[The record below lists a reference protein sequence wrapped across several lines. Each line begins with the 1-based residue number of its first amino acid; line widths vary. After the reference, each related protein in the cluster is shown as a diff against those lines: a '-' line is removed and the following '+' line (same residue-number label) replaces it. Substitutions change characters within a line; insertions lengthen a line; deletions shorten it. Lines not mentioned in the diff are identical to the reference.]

1 MPSPPSPPE
10 IQTLGKYQIVGE
22 LGRGA
27 MGVVYEGLDPILERR
42 VALKTIRKDLLHAG
56 DTSETQSML
65 QRFRR
70 EAQAAARLHHPN
82 VVVVYDYAEEGD
94 TVFIAMELVRG
105 KELKDFFKQKHP
117 FDLKAALE
125 IMLQL
130 LDGLGYSHQH
140 NIVHRDIKPANI
152 ILLDDSGQLK
162 ITDFGVARI
171 DSSEL
176 TQAGEIMGTPTH
188 MAPEQLMGQPV
199 DGRADL
205 FSAGVIFYQLL
216 TGERPFGGGSIMAVM
231 HNVLSSEPPPPTRL
245 NPALPPQCDAI
256 VRKALAKKAEDRYQN
271 AAAFAQELKALLQQ
285 AGSATAVVAA
295 APQRAAV
302 PPAATPAPPAQA
314 AEPAPPPVPRELLPE
329 APIPP
334 RHDLPA
340 TLEGWVEFLTTQE
353 MPIFSHTARRINQ
366 VMNAP
371 SASAMELGRII
382 QQDPS
387 LTAKLLKLGNSAYY
401 NPSRQKLPNISRA
414 VIILGVKTI
423 YNLAIA
429 CSYVESA
436 SSGANTDDV
445 NRQIAKSIHTA
456 VQAKSF
462 ATLADDPYP
471 EEIFVAALMNN
482 FGRVAFWCY
491 GKNACANIR
500 RLTQAGMPDE
510 DAERAVLGF
519 TLRELDSALCKH
531 WKLGGLI
538 EECQAELTA
547 STSDRAKLVFYSH
560 QLVDHLEQGLDC
572 EDVQDS
578 LHHIAEIIQHSAS
591 ALEPIVTDNAEQA
604 VGVANQLGAGGAVAR
619 YIIKP
624 AAGTAAADGKAA
636 RRSPFPTKLPKRGP
650 AGTHPHAAGHLGHAQ
665 RKNRDQLPGRPRH
678 GRHSENPAHGPG
690 TAHPDQPATHGP
702 AGKNLQRHRPQSQT
716 QPAGIRHQP
725 RKKPVFP
732 SPAGKP
738 RQLDR
743 PPAGSAGAEAVHP
756 ENLGTNRPARMLPHA
771 DHRQPQSHRPVL
783 RRPRLQPPA
792 PGPGRLQRICRT
804 GAASQYRLEFGDQAA
819 LTSQRFISLCG
830 GGWPIR
836 AAGRG
841 RRLGSGPCGRAG
853 RPGCPPGPVSGRR
866 GRCGYPARR
875 YCGPGFPVRRGSKT
889 RAESGTTTFWI
900 T

>member
-1 MPSPPSPPE
+1 
-10 IQTLGKYQIVGE
+10 
-22 LGRGA
+22 

-42 VALKTIRKDLLHAG
+42 VALKTIRKDLLHASDAG
-56 DTSETQSML
+56 ETQNML

-82 VVVVYDYAEEGD
+82 VVVVYDYAEQGD

-105 KELKDFFKQKHP
+105 RELKDFFKQKHP
-117 FDLKAALE
+117 FDLKSALE

-152 ILLDDSGQLK
+152 ILLDESGQVK
-162 ITDFGVARI
+162 ITDFGVAHI

-216 TGERPFGGGSIMAVM
+216 TGERPFGGGSIVAVM
-231 HNVLSSEPPPPTRL
+231 HNVLSSEPPAPTQL
-245 NPALPPQCDAI
+245 NPALPPECDAI
-256 VRKALAKKAEDRYQN
+256 IRKALAKRADDRYQD
-271 AAAFAQELKALLQQ
+271 AAAFAQALKALLQQ
-285 AGSATAVVAA
+285 AGTAA
-295 APQRAAV
+295 ASTAQQPSSAQAAV
-302 PPAATPAPPAQA
+302 PAPR
-314 AEPAPPPVPRELLPE
+314 APQIPPELLPA
-329 APIPP
+329 APVPP
-334 RHDLPA
+334 RHDMPA

-491 GKNACANIR
+491 GKTACSHIR
-500 RLTQAGMPDE
+500 KLTQAGMADE
-510 DAERAVLGF
+510 EAERTVLGF
-519 TLRELDSALCKH
+519 TLRELDGALCKH

-538 EECQAELTA
+538 EECQAELSP
-547 STSDRAKLVFYSH
+547 STSDRAKLVYYSH
-560 QLVDHLEQGLDC
+560 QLVDHLEQGLDS
-572 EDVQDS
+572 EEVQDS
-578 LHHIAEIIQHSAS
+578 LHRIAEIIEHSVS
-591 ALEPIVTDNAEQA
+591 ALEPIVNDNAEQA
-604 VGVANQLGAGGAVAR
+604 VGVASQLGAGGGVAR
-619 YIIKP
+619 YIVKP
-624 AAGTAAADGKAA
+624 AATAA
-636 RRSPFPTKLPKRGP
+636 LPPPPPPPPLLP
-650 AGTHPHAAGHLGHAQ
+650 AP
-665 RKNRDQLPGRPRH
+665 RPR
-678 GRHSENPAHGPG
+678 P
-690 TAHPDQPATHGP
+690 
-702 AGKNLQRHRPQSQT
+702 
-716 QPAGIRHQP
+716 
-725 RKKPVFP
+725 
-732 SPAGKP
+732 
-738 RQLDR
+738 
-743 PPAGSAGAEAVHP
+743 
-756 ENLGTNRPARMLPHA
+756 
-771 DHRQPQSHRPVL
+771 
-783 RRPRLQPPA
+783 
-792 PGPGRLQRICRT
+792 
-804 GAASQYRLEFGDQAA
+804 
-819 LTSQRFISLCG
+819 
-830 GGWPIR
+830 
-836 AAGRG
+836 AAGRAA
-841 RRLGSGPCGRAG
+841 S
-853 RPGCPPGPVSGRR
+853 RPSVNVSVDQMERTRTLQDISAMLNEKIEINSLVDRVMDGIMKILHMDRVLLTLVNQQR
-866 GRCGYPARR
+866 TA
-875 YCGPGFPVRRGSKT
+875 VREKTSKGILHKT
-889 RAESGTTTFWI
+889 RNSLLEFDISREKNLFSKALAENGGNWLIPQQDMSARKLFTPKVAEQLGQHECFLMPI
-900 T
+900 TVNHKSIGLFYADRALSRAPLDRDAFNVFVELVQQANIGLNLATKQH